1 MTEKLRTPVVG
12 PAAWQANEFT
22 DENPWIYTLS
32 RSDIQE
38 LNNAMRQTVAQNL
51 ECYAFSKED
60 FPLPSFGPKIEGFL
74 EELENGR
81 GFMLLRGIPVERY
94 DDKALYR
101 LYWGLSTHLGTPVSQ
116 NNRGEKIVEI
126 NDRGEAYGPGVRGY
140 TTKARLMPH
149 SDASDLVAL
158 FCIHPARRGGAS
170 CIASG
175 MTIFNKILAER
186 PQYLEILELGFHH
199 NMRGEGVSNDPNET
213 TKNAIPVFSYY
224 QGRLSCHFNRR
235 LIREGG
241 EKSGAP
247 LSEHAKTAVDYVNEL
262 ALRDDIRFD
271 MDFQAGDVQLLN
283 NHVIMHSRFEF
294 DDYEAMEKRRRLLRL
309 WTTVPNG
316 RPLAP
321 EYADRTNNGPRSGM
335 AVLEN
340 TPYFKG

>member
-1 MTEKLRTPVVG
+1 MTEKLRIPVVG
-12 PAAWQANEFT
+12 PAAWRANEFA
-22 DENPWIYTLS
+22 DKDSWIYTLS

-38 LNNAMRQTVAQNL
+38 LDYATRQTAVQNL
-51 ECYAFSKED
+51 ERYAFSKED

-74 EELENGR
+74 VELENGR
-81 GFMLLRGIPVERY
+81 GFMQLRGIPVERY
-94 DDKALYR
+94 DDNALYR
-101 LYWGLSTHLGTPVSQ
+101 LYWGLGTHLGAPISQ
-116 NNRGEKIVEI
+116 NNRGEMIVEI
-126 NDRGEAYGPGVRGY
+126 KDRGEAYGPGVRGY

-175 MTIFNKILAER
+175 MTIFNEILAEH
-186 PQYLEILELGFHH
+186 PEYLKILELGFHH
-199 NMRGEGVSNDPNET
+199 NMRGEGVSNNPNET
-213 TKNAIPVFSYY
+213 TRNAIPVFSYY

-235 LIREGG
+235 LILEGS
-241 EKSGAP
+241 EKSGAQ
-247 LSEHAKTAVDYVNEL
+247 LSEPAKAAVDYVNDL

-294 DDYEAMEKRRRLLRL
+294 DDYEALEKRRRLLRL

-340 TPYFKG
+340 TPNFED